1 MCAFAPPEFVGA
13 ASGFT
18 GIGLGGV
25 VPCAIALTAEF
36 ALWNRRQLYSGV
48 MLSGSSLGAIV
59 SSFVAVWLLPDCGW
73 RSLSVVAFAFIVL
86 VPMMYSLLPESVNA
100 LISRG
105 RLDEA
110 RAVAD
115 RYGVDFEAGLREH
128 AAYEARRAGRGYALA
143 WISRICRW
151 WCVLIRESAYP
162 ARHSGIS

>member
-1 MCAFAPPEFVGA
+1 VCAFAPPEFVGA

-59 SSFVAVWLLPDCGW
+59 SSFVAVWLLPDYGW

-151 WCVLIRESAYP
+151 WCVLIRESACP
-162 ARHSGIS
+162 ARHSGIC

>member
-1 MCAFAPPEFVGA
+1 
-13 ASGFT
+13 
-18 GIGLGGV
+18 
-25 VPCAIALTAEF
+25 
-36 ALWNRRQLYSGV
+36 
-48 MLSGSSLGAIV
+48 
-59 SSFVAVWLLPDCGW
+59 
-73 RSLSVVAFAFIVL
+73 VVAFSFIVL

-128 AAYEARRAGRGYALA
+128 AAYGACRAGRGYALA